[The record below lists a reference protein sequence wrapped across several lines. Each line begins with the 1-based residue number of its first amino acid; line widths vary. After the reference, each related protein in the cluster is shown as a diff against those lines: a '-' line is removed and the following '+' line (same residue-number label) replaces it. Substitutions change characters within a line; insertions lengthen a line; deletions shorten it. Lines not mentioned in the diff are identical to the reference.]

1 MGSIAI
7 VVDAPGL
14 DDLVWLGNAQHPSEM
29 IGQSM
34 LISAGQNFGLIMR
47 YGAVEYPGEHFAY
60 DGSEVTIANISPGQ
74 RSPLGD
80 FLYRYNGLIKEG
92 LLSGVLSTGWA
103 LLDIEKNK
111 PGLAFNQAKV
121 DGQELYAIDYSPKTD
136 LNDIK
141 VKLFFDPDTF
151 HHVRTE
157 YRLVVHGE
165 QSLLSSTPYSH
176 GAPKSKNAWNMSSR
190 YATAAEAGGYIQGV
204 NILDEINDSIY
215 VLIEKFDKFKEIEF
229 KSAKSDQAMRLTLP
243 QKYTIEYSTQGQG
256 STFLGIWDIN
266 AVQWIQNGTIDASF
280 FEAQR

>member
-1 MGSIAI
+1 M
-7 VVDAPGL
+7 
-14 DDLVWLGNAQHPSEM
+14 
-29 IGQSM
+29 
-34 LISAGQNFGLIMR
+34 
-47 YGAVEYPGEHFAY
+47 
-60 DGSEVTIANISPGQ
+60 
-74 RSPLGD
+74 
-80 FLYRYNGLIKEG
+80 
-92 LLSGVLSTGWA
+92 SGVLSTGWA